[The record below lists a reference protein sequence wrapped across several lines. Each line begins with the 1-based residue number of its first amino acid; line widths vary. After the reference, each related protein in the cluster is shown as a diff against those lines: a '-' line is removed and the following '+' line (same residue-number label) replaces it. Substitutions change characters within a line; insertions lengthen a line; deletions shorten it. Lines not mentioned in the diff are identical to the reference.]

1 MANPFEDVENLL
13 QRDLIEKSE
22 GKYNY
27 QYKSA
32 PFLYSDEAF

>member
-13 QRDLIEKSE
+13 QQDLIEKSE

-27 QYKSA
+27 QYKSVS
-32 PFLYSDEAF
+32 FLYSDEGL